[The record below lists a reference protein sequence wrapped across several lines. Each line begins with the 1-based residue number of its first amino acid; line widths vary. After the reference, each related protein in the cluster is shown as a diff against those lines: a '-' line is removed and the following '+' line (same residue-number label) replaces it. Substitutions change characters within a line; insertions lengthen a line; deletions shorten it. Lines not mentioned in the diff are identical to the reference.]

1 MRKSYII
8 LGIVGVLLLLFLIKR
23 RRSFLTTPSVSQP
36 VFDIISAA
44 GKKQTAVDELT
55 KKHIITIQTLSNPN
69 DITAE
74 NAKYAAEIKK
84 IEDEYK
90 KEI

>member
-1 MRKSYII
+1 V
-8 LGIVGVLLLLFLIKR
+8 GILLLLVLISR
-23 RRSFLTTPSVSQP
+23 RRSFLTTPETQP
-36 VFDIISAA
+36 ALNIISAA
-44 GKKQTAVDELT
+44 GKKQNAIDELT
-55 KKHIITIQTLSNPN
+55 KKHIIAVQLLSNPN